1 LILRRRFGDVIA
13 RQLDLF
19 ASDDRL
25 LLADVDELKAAYD
38 RAPRDEAEEAYG
50 DYVDAVDAVKD
61 ALAGMRDRF
70 AATLDAPAAEEY
82 GLELERAARRRW
94 RWLG

>member
-1 LILRRRFGDVIA
+1 LIPRRRFGDLIE

-19 ASDDRL
+19 ATDDRL
-25 LLADVDELKAAYD
+25 LLVNVDEAKATYD
-38 RAPRDEAEEAYG
+38 GAQRDEAEEAYG

-61 ALAGMRDRF
+61 ALAEMRDRF
-70 AATLDAPAAEEY
+70 ADTLDAAAAEEY
-82 GLELERAARRRW
+82 GSQLERAARRRW